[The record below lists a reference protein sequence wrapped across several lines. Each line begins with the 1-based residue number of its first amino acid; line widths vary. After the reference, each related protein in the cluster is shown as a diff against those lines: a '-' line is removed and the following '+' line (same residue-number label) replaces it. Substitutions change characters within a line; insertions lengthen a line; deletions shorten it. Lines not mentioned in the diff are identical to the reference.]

1 MSHQKFLT
9 KLIGTM
15 GRKKLKLSEAKCEYV
30 RVRVTKAE
38 RERIRKRWK
47 AAKAQD
53 ESKWIRD
60 QLLGEE

>member
-1 MSHQKFLT
+1 
-9 KLIGTM
+9 M
-15 GRKKLKLSEAKCEYV
+15 GRRKLKPSEAKCEYV

-47 AAKAQD
+47 SAKAQN